1 VADFAVAMGEQYN
14 FSTAI
19 IETMKPLRKSLLWIL
34 IAAAIIVPI
43 VYFVAHWSDQS
54 FRDSA
59 LGNWF
64 ATVLGV
70 IVGIP
75 IALEINRRQQ
85 LAQDNRMSKDREN
98 EELTRKNKIL
108 TLVKKELEFNLDILG
123 NRQSQK
129 ASVTQF
135 EITLNGSDVAVNGL
149 KDELWNSFS
158 DGGELQWIKD
168 LDLLD
173 AISTAYHQIRI
184 MMRLEGR
191 YLKALDFSSSSAH
204 TSHLAREN
212 IQKDLNKMYTEVSDV
227 IGKAIDAIAT

>member
-1 VADFAVAMGEQYN
+1 M
-14 FSTAI
+14 
-19 IETMKPLRKSLLWIL
+19 MKILHKSWLWIL
-34 IAAAIIVPI
+34 VAAVIIVPI
-43 VYFVAHWSDQS
+43 VYFIAHWPDQA

-85 LAQDNRMSKDREN
+85 LAQDKRMSKGRED
-98 EELTRKNKIL
+98 EELIRKNKIL
-108 TLVKKELEFNLDILG
+108 TLVKKELEFNRDILG
-123 NRQSQK
+123 NRQPQK
-129 ASVTQF
+129 ARAARF
-135 EITLNGSDVAVNGL
+135 EITLNGSNVAVNGL

-173 AISTAYHQIRI
+173 AISTAYYQIRI
-184 MMRLEGR
+184 VMRLEGR
-191 YLKALDFSSSSAH
+191 YLKALDFSSSSVH
-204 TSHLAREN
+204 TSDLAREN
-212 IQKDLNKMYTEVSDV
+212 IQKDLNKMYPEASDA
-227 IGKAIDAIAT
+227 IRKAIDAIAT